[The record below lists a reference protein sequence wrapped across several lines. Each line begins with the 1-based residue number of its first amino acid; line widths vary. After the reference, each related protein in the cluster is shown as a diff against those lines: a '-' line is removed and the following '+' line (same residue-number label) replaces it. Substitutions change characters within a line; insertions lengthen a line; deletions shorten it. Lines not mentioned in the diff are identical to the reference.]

1 MSPQFLYC
9 SGAFWAPTVPST
21 CSITS
26 RGRAVHAHPP
36 ARAYRLRDRLR
47 NKGQWLAA
55 PWPKSKV
62 LGRAQ
67 KLLLMNAR
75 PGLPHS
81 CPNKA
86 LKGLASVASAGAVWL
101 LKSPEAHR
109 QESLDLAG

>member
-1 MSPQFLYC
+1 M
-9 SGAFWAPTVPST
+9 
-21 CSITS
+21 
-26 RGRAVHAHPP
+26 HAHPP

-67 KLLLMNAR
+67 NLLLMDAR
-75 PGLPHS
+75 AGLQHP

-86 LKGLASVASAGAVWL
+86 LEGLASVASAGAVWL
-101 LKSPEAHR
+101 LKSPEVPPGK
-109 QESLDLAG
+109 SLDLAG